1 MLYASSFSLSLSRTS
16 CQSAFY
22 KVPSHLYLY
31 KNTANLSPPRAP
43 PHYFSSVPLDTQT
56 VPITCQQQK
65 HVEHRRLESS
75 VIDFSPHVFSSQVF
89 CTFFGGT
96 FNSAAKSK
104 SFTSSRVQTHRFGPA
119 VHLSINAK
127 VLKKIADPPMTSL
140 SLSFCGKQAVWYCTH
155 GILHGCVTRLEA
167 VQRVGSMYNDPKRE
181 AAGEKQWGERT
192 VDVAWALQK
201 WLKCVRPILGEG
213 CNTGEIKEEEEGKK
227 KRVKR
232 KAVSRLFL
240 IPPLHVAKDDSA
252 VWKGDTS
259 TKWIVSQAKIQPV
272 SFLNHT
278 WGRLCFYFLFC
289 FFCLVFSRNLR
300 SGSNRFAASWHNL

>member
-1 MLYASSFSLSLSRTS
+1 
-16 CQSAFY
+16 
-22 KVPSHLYLY
+22 
-31 KNTANLSPPRAP
+31 
-43 PHYFSSVPLDTQT
+43 
-56 VPITCQQQK
+56 
-65 HVEHRRLESS
+65 
-75 VIDFSPHVFSSQVF
+75 
-89 CTFFGGT
+89 
-96 FNSAAKSK
+96 
-104 SFTSSRVQTHRFGPA
+104 
-119 VHLSINAK
+119 
-127 VLKKIADPPMTSL
+127 MTSL

-155 GILHGCVTRLEA
+155 GILHGCVTRLQA

-181 AAGEKQWGERT
+181 AAGENNEERT

-213 CNTGEIKEEEEGKK
+213 CNTGEIKEEEGRK

-252 VWKGDTS
+252 VWKGGMS

-272 SFLNHT
+272 PFLNHT
-278 WGRLCFYFLFC
+278 SGRLPFYFLFC

-300 SGSNRFAASWHNL
+300 

>member
-1 MLYASSFSLSLSRTS
+1 
-16 CQSAFY
+16 
-22 KVPSHLYLY
+22 
-31 KNTANLSPPRAP
+31 
-43 PHYFSSVPLDTQT
+43 
-56 VPITCQQQK
+56 
-65 HVEHRRLESS
+65 
-75 VIDFSPHVFSSQVF
+75 
-89 CTFFGGT
+89 
-96 FNSAAKSK
+96 
-104 SFTSSRVQTHRFGPA
+104 
-119 VHLSINAK
+119 
-127 VLKKIADPPMTSL
+127 MTSL

-155 GILHGCVTRLEA
+155 GILHGCVTRLQA

-181 AAGEKQWGERT
+181 AAGENNEERT

-213 CNTGEIKEEEEGKK
+213 CNTGEIKEEEGRK

-252 VWKGDTS
+252 VRKGGMS

-278 WGRLCFYFLFC
+278 SGRLPFYFLFC

-300 SGSNRFAASWHNL
+300 SGSSRSAASRLNLSFQFTGKQAESRQLPKYMLEMAEEQRGRGNEGRKPKTHIRIFLTHSHTHSGICFQQNPLREPRWNSSPHSSAAASPVFTNKTDYLGSVKWKYENRLVSLKI

>member
-1 MLYASSFSLSLSRTS
+1 
-16 CQSAFY
+16 
-22 KVPSHLYLY
+22 
-31 KNTANLSPPRAP
+31 
-43 PHYFSSVPLDTQT
+43 
-56 VPITCQQQK
+56 
-65 HVEHRRLESS
+65 
-75 VIDFSPHVFSSQVF
+75 
-89 CTFFGGT
+89 
-96 FNSAAKSK
+96 
-104 SFTSSRVQTHRFGPA
+104 
-119 VHLSINAK
+119 
-127 VLKKIADPPMTSL
+127 MTSL

-167 VQRVGSMYNDPKRE
+167 VQSVGSMYNDPKRE

-252 VWKGDTS
+252 VWKGDMS

-278 WGRLCFYFLFC
+278 SGRLCFYFLFC

-300 SGSNRFAASWHNL
+300 SGSNRLAASWHNL

>member
-1 MLYASSFSLSLSRTS
+1 
-16 CQSAFY
+16 
-22 KVPSHLYLY
+22 
-31 KNTANLSPPRAP
+31 
-43 PHYFSSVPLDTQT
+43 
-56 VPITCQQQK
+56 
-65 HVEHRRLESS
+65 
-75 VIDFSPHVFSSQVF
+75 
-89 CTFFGGT
+89 
-96 FNSAAKSK
+96 
-104 SFTSSRVQTHRFGPA
+104 
-119 VHLSINAK
+119 
-127 VLKKIADPPMTSL
+127 MTSL

-155 GILHGCVTRLEA
+155 GILHGCVTRLQA

-181 AAGEKQWGERT
+181 AAGENNEERT

-213 CNTGEIKEEEEGKK
+213 CNTGEIKEEEGRK

-252 VWKGDTS
+252 VWKGGMS

-278 WGRLCFYFLFC
+278 SGRLPFYFLFC
-289 FFCLVFSRNLR
+289 FFCLVFFQKLEI
-300 SGSNRFAASWHNL
+300 RFEQVCGFTAQPFIPVYRQAGWEQTAAKVHVRDGWGTERER